1 MLILWAR
8 AQGVVVVT
16 ASGNPE
22 RIKALGENASLPDVL
37 SIDEIEEISRVGKTI
52 HYRYYN
58 GMMETDFPVPDLPN
72 Q

>member
-1 MLILWAR
+1 M
-8 AQGVVVVT
+8 VVT
-16 ASGNPE
+16 ASGNAE